1 MKNVL
6 KRAAIGL
13 AGAGAMALVV
23 LLAAPTAVR
32 SAVAT
37 FVSVVGNVASMNAND
52 PNTGFP
58 MPLLT
63 KDYDLEAHTANMT
76 TQTCTFGIF
85 NCETPGLRVAPN
97 TAAVLQDI
105 SGTCTFQGTIGSG
118 DDVATIELLFGDPG
132 SNNPTHPVYF
142 SPTSEVSS
150 SGGRTI
156 YFGRPIHYVLNEETT
171 PATLYVYLLTP
182 GSGNCTVTYSGYNID
197 THF

>member
-63 KDYDLEAHTANMT
+63 KDYDLEAHTASMS
-76 TQTCTFGIF
+76 TQTCTFGVF
-85 NCETPGLRVAPN
+85 GCQTPGLRAGLN
-97 TAAVLQDI
+97 SASVLEDI
-105 SGTCTFQGTIGSG
+105 SGTCTFQGTVNT
-118 DDVATIELLFGDPG
+118 DDLAAIELLFGDPQSG
-132 SNNPTHPVYF
+132 QPVHPVYF

-150 SGGRTI
+150 SAGRTI
-156 YFGRPIHYVLNEETT
+156 YFGRPIHYVLNELTE
-171 PATLYVYLLTP
+171 PATLNVSLLAP
-182 GSGNCTVTYSGYNID
+182 GSGSCTVTYSGYNVD